1 MTGLAYDVYKDTFK
15 IYADGV
21 KVESG
26 SWSEN
31 PNVIKIGRKNLFLT
45 IGSFLSKL
53 RILVESPRP
62 QKVLLIQCLNQGFF
76 FSLM

>member
-1 MTGLAYDVYKDTFK
+1 MQGIPDFYKWKHICKFKHLLCNNYPEPGVTYSLLGLAYDVFKDTFK

-31 PNVIKIGRKNLFLT
+31 PNVWF
-45 IGSFLSKL
+45 
-53 RILVESPRP
+53 
-62 QKVLLIQCLNQGFF
+62 
-76 FSLM
+76 

>member
-1 MTGLAYDVYKDTFK
+1 MQGIPDFYKWKHICKFSCLLCNHYPVPAVTYSLLGLAYDVLKDTFK

-31 PNVIKIGRKNLFLT
+31 PNVRL
-45 IGSFLSKL
+45 
-53 RILVESPRP
+53 
-62 QKVLLIQCLNQGFF
+62 
-76 FSLM
+76 

>member
-31 PNVIKIGRKNLFLT
+31 PNVIEIGRKNVHSINIF
-45 IGSFLSKL
+45 
-53 RILVESPRP
+53 V
-62 QKVLLIQCLNQGFF
+62 
-76 FSLM
+76 